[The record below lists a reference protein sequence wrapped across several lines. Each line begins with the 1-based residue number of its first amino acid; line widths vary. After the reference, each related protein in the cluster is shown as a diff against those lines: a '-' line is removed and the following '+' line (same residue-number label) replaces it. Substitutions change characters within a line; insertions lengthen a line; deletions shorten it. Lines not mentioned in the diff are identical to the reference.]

1 MCWVLLLAGI
11 VITRIAGAVSVAW
24 LHFGAI
30 FSCSNSRCYRFWGVI
45 MCVGGSQG
53 PEYGGWSLALIDT
66 DVRYGGVILV
76 VRGYK
81 ARIV

>member
-1 MCWVLLLAGI
+1 
-11 VITRIAGAVSVAW
+11 
-24 LHFGAI
+24 
-30 FSCSNSRCYRFWGVI
+30 